1 MPMPAFAPLLAISM
15 RALASQAV
23 LVVCALQSAALPGH
37 AAVAV
42 PAAGDGATR
51 VAAPAM
57 AVIRE
62 AIIMPPVA
70 GTSSATTPVFVAPLD
85 DFRLSSPFGPRRHPI
100 RGRAHSHSGADLA
113 VPRGTPVHAAADG
126 TVVAIRTLRT
136 GYGRHVVVDHG
147 SGYSSWYAHLDTID
161 GALRLGDTI
170 ARGERVGTA
179 GSTGSATGPHLHLE
193 IRHHGV
199 PMEPM
204 ALLQQVPA
212 TPPAIIGI
220 APAWRANAAP
230 P

>member
-1 MPMPAFAPLLAISM
+1 MPATAPLLATSL
-15 RALASQAV
+15 RAFAGQAL

-37 AAVAV
+37 AAVAGPV
-42 PAAGDGATR
+42 AGDDATTI
-51 VAAPAM
+51 APVM

-62 AIIMPPVA
+62 AIIMSPAA
-70 GTSSATTPVFVAPLD
+70 GTSSATAPVFVAPLA

-147 SGYSSWYAHLDTID
+147 NGYSSWYAHLDTID

-170 ARGERVGTA
+170 ARGDRVGTA

-204 ALLQQVPA
+204 ALLQQAPA